1 MGGDRKRPWFVAA
14 EVALIP
20 WLRILLRHRWRGSE
34 RLPRSGGVIVV
45 ANHISKIDPLTFG
58 YFVRCAGRV
67 PRFLAKAELFEHRW
81 IGRVFVGSEM
91 IPVRRGSDAANSSVE
106 AAVAAVRAGAC
117 VVVYPEATITRDPGL
132 WPMVGKT
139 GAARIALATRAPVI
153 PVAQWGAHRF
163 LPPYSHRPVLWPRTT
178 VYARAGAPVD
188 LSDLYGTTPTTE
200 VLETATERIM
210 AAITAELEIIR
221 GERAPAQRFDPRR
234 AGVAEYGDPTAE
246 HTSDRPGS
254 PT

>member
-1 MGGDRKRPWFVAA
+1 MVKLVGTPP
-14 EVALIP
+14 I
-20 WLRILLRHRWRGSE
+20 
-34 RLPRSGGVIVV
+34 
-45 ANHISKIDPLTFG
+45 
-58 YFVRCAGRV
+58 Y
-67 PRFLAKAELFEHRW
+67 
-81 IGRVFVGSEM
+81 RVFIGSEM

-139 GAARIALATRAPVI
+139 GAARIALATRAPVV

-163 LPPYSHRPVLWPRTT
+163 LPPYSHRPVLWPPTT

-188 LSDLYGTTPTTE
+188 LSDLYGATPTTE

-221 GERAPAQRFDPRR
+221 GERAPAQRFGPREGR
-234 AGVAEYGDPTAE
+234 CRGVR
-246 HTSDRPGS
+246 RPDS
-254 PT
+254 